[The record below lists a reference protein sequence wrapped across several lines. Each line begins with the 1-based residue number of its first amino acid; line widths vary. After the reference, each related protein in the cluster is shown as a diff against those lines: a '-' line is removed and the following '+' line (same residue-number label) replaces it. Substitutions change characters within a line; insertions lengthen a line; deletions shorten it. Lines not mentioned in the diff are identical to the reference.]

1 MLDVEMLVFFAFIAY
16 LAVLAAILFLSR
28 KSASSQIFLSSPQMY
43 SDTKA
48 SPPSPSPSPP
58 PKPKIYK
65 HTITVPPNLIKIQ
78 GLIKQLEEQGIS
90 YTLTKHEKANATIQF
105 KTDKV
110 LQNIDE
116 LKKKGVIV
124 DAKIEEAQENDIS
137 MEEKHSV

>member
-1 MLDVEMLVFFAFIAY
+1 MLDVEMLVFFAFVAY

-28 KSASSQIFLSSPQMY
+28 KSASSQIFLSYPQM
-43 SDTKA
+43 STNAKA
-48 SPPSPSPSPP
+48 LPPTPP
-58 PKPKIYK
+58 PKSKIYK
-65 HTITVPPNLIKIQ
+65 HTITVPPNLIKVQ

-124 DAKIEEAQENDIS
+124 DAKIEEVQENDIS
-137 MEEKHSV
+137 VV

>member
-1 MLDVEMLVFFAFIAY
+1 MLTVEMMVFLAFIAY

-28 KSASSQIFLSSPQMY
+28 KSASSQIFLSYPQMS
-43 SDTKA
+43 SDAKA
-48 SPPSPSPSPP
+48 LPPTPPPP

-65 HTITVPPNLIKIQ
+65 HTITVPPNLIKVQ

-124 DAKIEEAQENDIS
+124 DAKIEEVQENDIS
-137 MEEKHSV
+137 VV

>member
-1 MLDVEMLVFFAFIAY
+1 MLSVEMMVFLAFIAY

-28 KSASSQIFLSSPQMY
+28 KSSSSQIFLSYPQT
-43 SDTKA
+43 SADVKA
-48 SPPSPSPSPP
+48 LPPTPP

-65 HTITVPPNLIKIQ
+65 HTITVPPNLIKVQ
-78 GLIKQLEEQGIS
+78 GLIKQLEEQGIN

-124 DAKIEEAQENDIS
+124 DAKIEEVQENDIS
-137 MEEKHSV
+137 VV

>member
-1 MLDVEMLVFFAFIAY
+1 MLTVEMMVFLAFVAY

-28 KSASSQIFLSSPQMY
+28 KSSSSQIFLSYPQT
-43 SDTKA
+43 SADAKA
-48 SPPSPSPSPP
+48 FPTPPPP

-65 HTITVPPNLIKIQ
+65 HTITVPPNLIKVQ

-90 YTLTKHEKANATIQF
+90 YTLAKHEKANATIQF

-124 DAKIEEAQENDIS
+124 DAKIEEVQENDIS
-137 MEEKHSV
+137 VV

>member
-1 MLDVEMLVFFAFIAY
+1 MLTVEMMVFLAFVAY

-28 KSASSQIFLSSPQMY
+28 KSSSSQIFLSYPQT
-43 SDTKA
+43 SADAKA
-48 SPPSPSPSPP
+48 FPTPPPP

-65 HTITVPPNLIKIQ
+65 HTITVPPNLIKVQ
-78 GLIKQLEEQGIS
+78 GLIKQLEEQGIN

-124 DAKIEEAQENDIS
+124 DAKIEEVQENDIS
-137 MEEKHSV
+137 VV

>member
-1 MLDVEMLVFFAFIAY
+1 MMNRGKVMLSVETMVFLAFIAY

-28 KSASSQIFLSSPQMY
+28 KSSSSQIFLSYPQT
-43 SDTKA
+43 SADVKA
-48 SPPSPSPSPP
+48 PPPPPS
-58 PKPKIYK
+58 KPKIYK
-65 HTITVPPNLIKIQ
+65 HTITVPPNLIKVQ
-78 GLIKQLEEQGIS
+78 GLIKQLEEQGIN

-124 DAKIEEAQENDIS
+124 DAKIEEAQENDIP
-137 MEEKHSV
+137 VV

>member
-1 MLDVEMLVFFAFIAY
+1 MTTVEMMLFMAFIAY
-16 LAVLAAILFLSR
+16 LAVLVAILFLSR
-28 KSASSQIFLSSPQMY
+28 KSSSSQIFLSYPQT
-43 SDTKA
+43 SADAKA
-48 SPPSPSPSPP
+48 FPTPPPP

-65 HTITVPPNLIKIQ
+65 HTITVPPNLIKVQ

-124 DAKIEEAQENDIS
+124 DAKIEEVQENDIS
-137 MEEKHSV
+137 VV

>member
-1 MLDVEMLVFFAFIAY
+1 MLTVEMMVFLAFVAY

-28 KSASSQIFLSSPQMY
+28 KSSSSQIFLSYPQM
-43 SDTKA
+43 SADAKA
-48 SPPSPSPSPP
+48 FPTPPPP

-65 HTITVPPNLIKIQ
+65 HTITVPPNLIKVQ
-78 GLIKQLEEQGIS
+78 GLIKQLEEQGIN

-124 DAKIEEAQENDIS
+124 DAKIEEVQENDIS
-137 MEEKHSV
+137 VV